1 MQKSPLRVFA
11 AVVVMAILSSGC
23 ASKSSKT
30 NGGGNPQPAGPQFG
44 QQTGGNTTT
53 NPGIPTQTGAGLNC
67 FGQPAA
73 PAQSNVGSKLVDG
86 NGLFI
91 YVNEQPVRLCDVLRM
106 NNKKVAIFQFAGV
119 DCLSC
124 QDEAKATQAGLL
136 SSGNAA
142 SVMHVLA
149 FTHKRG
155 DFTPQDG
162 QDFARKNAPSAVT
175 GNDYEQKMWNFVNP
189 TKRPATLIMNIDM
202 QAVAVTNEG
211 EISGIV
217 ARAASLLPRQ

>member
-1 MQKSPLRVFA
+1 MQKSLLRAVPTVVALVIVF
-11 AVVVMAILSSGC
+11 SGC

-30 NGGGNPQPAGPQFG
+30 NGGGSAQPTGPQFG
-44 QQTGGNTTT
+44 QQTGGNATTI
-53 NPGIPTQTGAGLNC
+53 PGVPNQVGASLNCIGQPIGPASAAGL
-67 FGQPAA
+67 
-73 PAQSNVGSKLVDG
+73 SKPIDG
-86 NGLFI
+86 NALFI
-91 YVNEQPVRLCDVLRM
+91 YVNEQPVKLCDVLRM
-106 NNKKVAIFQFAGV
+106 NNKAVAIFQFAGV

-136 SSGNAA
+136 ASGSAA

-155 DFTPQDG
+155 DFTAQDG

-189 TKRPATLIMNIDM
+189 MKRPATLIMNINM
-202 QAVAVTNEG
+202 QAIAVTSEA
-211 EISGIV
+211 EIPSI
-217 ARAASLLPRQ
+217 AAKAASLLPRQ